1 MDPILFVFIT
11 TTNIVTSW
19 EGWIGIGIVVAIG
32 YAIWRELCFAELV
45 DNTTA
50 TAERVAEK
58 ASTLEEMIVKESRRT
73 GKYDDTNT

>member
-11 TTNIVTSW
+11 MINILTSW

-32 YAIWRELCFAELV
+32 YAIWRELRFAELV
-45 DNTTA
+45 ADTTA
-50 TAERVAEK
+50 TAERVAKK

-73 GKYDDTNT
+73 GKYNDTNT